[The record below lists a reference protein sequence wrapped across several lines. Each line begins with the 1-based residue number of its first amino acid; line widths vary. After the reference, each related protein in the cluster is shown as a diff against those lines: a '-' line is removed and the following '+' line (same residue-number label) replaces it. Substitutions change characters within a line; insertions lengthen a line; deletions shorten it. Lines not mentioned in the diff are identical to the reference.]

1 MSSRVIFES
10 IIRHERQ
17 DSHGLNGFLLLL
29 HFGAGPGRTD
39 KFHTRFGELLDDLA
53 GKGYQFV
60 CLGEL
65 LEPSRKSGRVWSSP
79 ACRGKTHEHLARVIR
94 ASSSVH

>member
-1 MSSRVIFES
+1 MIFES

-17 DSHGLNGFLLLL
+17 GSHGLNGFLLLVAP
-29 HFGAGPGRTD
+29 GAGPERTD

-60 CLGEL
+60 SLDEL
-65 LEPSRKSGRVWSSP
+65 LEPRKKLDDTRN
-79 ACRGKTHEHLARVIR
+79 
-94 ASSSVH
+94 